1 MDMMDDTSTNSS
13 LLDPENRCEEAKIS
27 SLLYSSTERRIILTL
42 YPISLMIGLTGNIA
56 FLIVLA
62 CLPHMRTITN
72 FYLGNLA
79 VADII
84 FLCSLS
90 YEVLVAYILS
100 PVVKTVPYT
109 SSLGCGLN
117 TAVKYTSH
125 IASVGLI
132 FLVTLERYY
141 GICKPLQHRMVVA
154 KGRTC
159 KLVSI
164 AWLVGLFFA
173 ALVVPKYA
181 SFHSKC
187 ITWPNKDKYDDMP
200 SMIKSC
206 NTVHPFFNI
215 FQAIVLAFPL
225 ALVLS
230 INSVLYILIV
240 QKLGRRVISKS
251 KDDNETQQTASN
263 VQSRRVR
270 NQVARLLIITGTFFF
285 FCCVPEFILRLNG
298 VALTLSEAAVG
309 FKMTARQR
317 HVVVW
322 LARGL
327 TTINAVVNP
336 IIYSVTNQQ
345 YRRAFTQV
353 FMCRSMREKPVLK
366 SGSNAAQL
374 QSLDTTN
381 TVVSSTKD

>member
-13 LLDPENRCEEAKIS
+13 LLDPENSCEEAKIS

-42 YPISLMIGLTGNIA
+42 YPISLVIGLTGNIA

-79 VADII
+79 VADIT

-230 INSVLYILIV
+230 INSVLYIRIV
-240 QKLGRRVISKS
+240 QSH
-251 KDDNETQQTASN
+251 N
-263 VQSRRVR
+263 VR

-309 FKMTARQR
+309 FKMR

-327 TTINAVVNP
+327 TTITAVVNP
-336 IIYSVTNQQ
+336 LIYSVTNQQ

-366 SGSNAAQL
+366 SRSSAAQL

-381 TVVSSTKD
+381 AVVSSTKD